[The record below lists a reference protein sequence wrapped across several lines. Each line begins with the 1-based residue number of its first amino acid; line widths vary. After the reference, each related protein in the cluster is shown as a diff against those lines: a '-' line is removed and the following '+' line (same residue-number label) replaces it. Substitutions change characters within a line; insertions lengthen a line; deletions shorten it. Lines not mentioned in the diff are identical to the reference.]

1 VFLTADHA
9 VVPVP
14 ELLTDHQLPGGYLFL
29 ADKEKK
35 LRELSIQTYQ
45 VDVIDRIENA
55 TIYLKKAFLNTPMTV
70 NYLNTFKAAVG
81 QWSETKLVLTKEELQ
96 QAPVNNWAEMMQ
108 AGYDPERSGDLI
120 FILQPGFLPKSTDT
134 PGAHKGTSHG
144 SAFNYDTHVPV
155 LFYGK
160 DIPQQEVFTPYS
172 ITDIAATLVHIL
184 DVQRPNAMVGMP
196 MVELFIKR

>member
-1 VFLTADHA
+1 
-9 VVPVP
+9 
-14 ELLTDHQLPGGYLFL
+14 LPGGYLFL
-29 ADKEKK
+29 ADKEKG
-35 LRELSIQTYQ
+35 LRELSIQTFQ

-55 TIYLKKAFLNTPMTV
+55 NIYLKKAFLNTPMTI
-70 NYLNTFKAAVG
+70 NYLNTFKAAIS
-81 QWSETKLVLTKEELQ
+81 QWSESKLVLTKDELL

-134 PGAHKGTSHG
+134 PGVRKGTSHG

-172 ITDIAATLVHIL
+172 ITDIAATLVHLL
-184 DVQRPNAMVGMP
+184 DVQRPNAMVGKP
-196 MVELFIKR
+196 MVELFLKR